1 MASFNYK
8 VPGDPLQQDLINS
21 TVPQSLWQKINLHL
35 KKLGYEVYAP
45 GQKRDKCT
53 DSYVVI
59 KENGIYAMNGNVN
72 GYKLF
77 DIIIYHPMSNYS
89 TMEFYIENIK
99 QAMKDIEELRLTG
112 NETPSIIDDK
122 VGAYTSSVEYVQYK
136 QLKKIGK

>member
-8 VPGDPLQQDLINS
+8 VPGDHLQQDLINS

-59 KENGIYAMNGNVN
+59 KEGGTYALNSNVN

-89 TMEFYIENIK
+89 SMEFYVENIK
-99 QAMKDIEELRLTG
+99 QALKEIKELRPTG
-112 NETPSIIDDK
+112 NETPAIVDNK
-122 VGAYTSSVEYVQYK
+122 VEAYTTSIEYQQFK
-136 QLKKIGK
+136 RLRR